1 MQIRKHSRKKR
12 ALNKEYMKRKRAEER
27 LDANSEA
34 LEKKR
39 ALNKE
44 YMKRKRAEESLDAN
58 SEVLENKRALKR
70 EYMKNKRAILNVSIF
85 YLFYL
90 L

>member
-1 MQIRKHSRKKR
+1 
-12 ALNKEYMKRKRAEER
+12 
-27 LDANSEA
+27 
-34 LEKKR
+34 
-39 ALNKE
+39 
-44 YMKRKRAEESLDAN
+44 MKRKRAEESLDAN

-70 EYMKNKRAILNVSIF
+70 EYMKNKRAILNASIF